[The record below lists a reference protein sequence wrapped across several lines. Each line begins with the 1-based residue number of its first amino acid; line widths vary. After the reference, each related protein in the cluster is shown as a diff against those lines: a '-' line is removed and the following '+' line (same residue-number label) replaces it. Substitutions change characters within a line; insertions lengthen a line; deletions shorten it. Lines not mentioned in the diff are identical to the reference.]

1 MPEFAA
7 LKRCIVLK
15 YLPSYKILPCSSH
28 SKQKKDAFSRP
39 KEGLQAAP
47 QERVV
52 QSDFE
57 GSVWPKNQTQK
68 DGWQTSWFLP
78 AL

>member
-1 MPEFAA
+1 MP
-7 LKRCIVLK
+7 
-15 YLPSYKILPCSSH
+15 
-28 SKQKKDAFSRP
+28 FSRP
-39 KEGLQAAP
+39 EEGLQAAP

-57 GSVWPKNQTQK
+57 GLVWPENQTQK
-68 DGWQTSWFLP
+68 YGWQTSWFLP

>member
-1 MPEFAA
+1 MQELQNYNAA
-7 LKRCIVLK
+7 LYLSIYHHIKHYHVPHTQSKKRM
-15 YLPSYKILPCSSH
+15 P
-28 SKQKKDAFSRP
+28 FSGP
-39 KEGLQAAP
+39 EEGFRAAP

-57 GSVWPKNQTQK
+57 GSVWPENQTQK
-68 DGWQTSWFLP
+68 DVRQTSWFLP